1 MDSVCLYG
9 VVMVIVKECMRCR
22 STTGLD
28 KNVLLLRLT
37 VGIVLVVS
45 DDYVVDG
52 DLVDYENASDGDE
65 CGRNRDGFDDEM
77 YGEMDGW
84 MDEVGDS
91 SVNGFYTTVWIWMN
105 GLDKN
110 VLLLR
115 LTVGIV
121 LVVSDDYVVD
131 GDLVDYEN
139 ASDGDECGRNRDGFD
154 DEMYGEMDGWMDEVG
169 DSSVNGFYTT
179 VWIWM
184 NGLDKNVLL
193 LRLTVGIVL
202 VVSDDY
208 VVDGDLVDY
217 ENASDGDECGRNRD
231 GVLLTRQLYC

>member
-65 CGRNRDGFDDEM
+65 G
-77 YGEMDGW
+77 
-84 MDEVGDS
+84 
-91 SVNGFYTTVWIWMN
+91 
-105 GLDKN
+105 
-110 VLLLR
+110 
-115 LTVGIV
+115 
-121 LVVSDDYVVD
+121 
-131 GDLVDYEN
+131 
-139 ASDGDECGRNRDGFD
+139 
-154 DEMYGEMDGWMDEVG
+154 
-169 DSSVNGFYTT
+169 
-179 VWIWM
+179 
-184 NGLDKNVLL
+184 
-193 LRLTVGIVL
+193 
-202 VVSDDY
+202 
-208 VVDGDLVDY
+208 
-217 ENASDGDECGRNRD
+217 GRNRD